1 MASHFQSFFKLM
13 SNKTVIPHFHICRSC
28 LNKDI
33 ETQLVTIFGKKLKS
47 KVPDW
52 SHKFN
57 YAHKSTLPKCDNLC
71 NLSISFNYLCQLS
84 PV

>member
-1 MASHFQSFFKLM
+1 M
-13 SNKTVIPHFHICRSC
+13 SNKTVILHFHICRSS

-33 ETQLVTIFGKKLKS
+33 EIQLVTIFGKKLKS

-57 YAHKSTLPKCDNLC
+57 YAHKSTLFQNAIIYAIYPLIIYVNFHPCPRVGIK
-71 NLSISFNYLCQLS
+71 
-84 PV
+84 